1 MGGTTKSDRMGSGG
15 SICLAPMYARAE
27 PTIKTM
33 GPTIATYTPYSMVY
47 TPGGLDAAASA
58 EMRANVKMATGRA
71 RLPHARPRTAATL
84 FGIPKNVNHMRP
96 TTKTEIAGR
105 NGATPKSLK
114 DPSHSGQDKG
124 VSLSHARQAR

>member
-1 MGGTTKSDRMGSGG
+1 
-15 SICLAPMYARAE
+15 
-27 PTIKTM
+27 
-33 GPTIATYTPYSMVY
+33 MVY

-96 TTKTEIAGR
+96 TIKTEMAGR
-105 NGATPKSLK
+105 NGSTPKPLK
-114 DPSHSGQDKG
+114 DPPHPGQDKG
-124 VSLSHARQAR
+124 VQLSTGRTGRRTSALTH